1 MASIST
7 TSGTRRGA
15 GRPLVAW
22 LLACV
27 VFFAAP
33 SSAWDAL
40 RLQGAAQRLGPRAV
54 AALPPLQALMVAA
67 RDMPNDGERLVA
79 VNRFFNQRIAFRSDM
94 ELWGREDHWTTPL
107 ETLAQGEGDCEDY
120 SIAKYAVLLAV
131 GVPVERLRLVYVRAY
146 LPQQGGAQA
155 HMVLAYYAQP
165 GADPMILDN
174 LVPDV
179 MPALKRKDLTPVFSF
194 NSEGLWQGTAGP
206 AAGDPLAR
214 LSRWREV
221 WTRTVL
227 EGFVPP
233 PGGLLSPPTMVPA
246 GPGRRLPAAGA
257 ARISGWLPG
266 LVPAASP
273 ALGAVGSGPAPRL
286 SSAPAVAR
294 S

>member
-1 MASIST
+1 LASIPF
-7 TSGTRRGA
+7 TSGSRRAA

-22 LLACV
+22 LLALA
-27 VFFAAP
+27 VFLAAP

-40 RLQGAAQRLGPRAV
+40 RLQAAAQRLGPRAV

-67 RDMPNDGERLVA
+67 RDMANDGDRLSA

-107 ETLAQGEGDCEDY
+107 ETLAQGDGDCEDY
-120 SIAKYAVLLAV
+120 AIAKYAVLLAV

-179 MPALKRKDLTPVFSF
+179 MPAVKRKDLTPVFSF

-233 PGGLLSPPTMVPA
+233 PAALLSPGTMVPA
-246 GPGRRLPAAGA
+246 GPARRVPAAGTTQT
-257 ARISGWLPG
+257 SGWVPG
-266 LVPAASP
+266 VVPGAGFYFGGVL
-273 ALGAVGSGPAPRL
+273 LG
-286 SSAPAVAR
+286 SAPFLPFVP
-294 S
+294 SVMLS

>member
-1 MASIST
+1 MASIPFI
-7 TSGTRRGA
+7 SGSRRGA

-22 LLACV
+22 LLALV

-40 RLQGAAQRLGPRAV
+40 RLQAAAQRLGPRAA

-67 RDMPNDGERLVA
+67 RDMANDGDRLAA

-120 SIAKYAVLLAV
+120 AIAKYAVLLAV
-131 GVPVERLRLVYVRAY
+131 GVPLERLRLVYVRAY

-165 GADPMILDN
+165 GAEPMILDN
-174 LVPDV
+174 LVPEV

-246 GPGRRLPAAGA
+246 GPARRWPAAGTA
-257 ARISGWLPG
+257 QTSH
-266 LVPAASP
+266 LVP
-273 ALGAVGSGPAPRL
+273 GAVQGASRDFGTVGQGPAPRRSLETPVVL
-286 SSAPAVAR
+286 S
-294 S
+294 

>member
-1 MASIST
+1 LASIPI
-7 TSGTRRGA
+7 TSGSRRGA
-15 GRPLVAW
+15 GRPLAAW
-22 LLACV
+22 LLALV

-40 RLQGAAQRLGPRAV
+40 RLQAAAQRLGPRAA

-67 RDMPNDGERLVA
+67 RDMASDGDRLAA
-79 VNRFFNQRIAFRSDM
+79 VNRFFNQRIAFRTDM
-94 ELWGREDHWTTPL
+94 EQWGREDHWTTPL

-120 SIAKYAVLLAV
+120 AIAKYAVLLAV

-165 GADPMILDN
+165 AADPMILDN

-227 EGFVPP
+227 EGFVSP

-246 GPGRRLPAAGA
+246 GPGRRLPAAGMA
-257 ARISGWLPG
+257 QAPG
-266 LVPAASP
+266 VVPDMGQGASP
-273 ALGAVGSGPAPRL
+273 DRVTTGLGAALR
-286 SSAPAVAR
+286 R
-294 S
+294 SIGLQWVPS